1 MAATSTVAPVKRAVV
16 QKLRASSPLVAAI
29 AGGIHEAVA
38 PRKVKYPF
46 IVYQIVASSYE
57 YDWTGMQ
64 IHALLDISTYAVNP
78 VDANNIDA
86 LIAGALNDAAL
97 SVDGQSSLLCRRV
110 GDLPTGPD
118 VDSEGKRIY
127 QVGGTYSI
135 WTDQSLG
142 SP

>member
-1 MAATSTVAPVKRAVV
+1 MATSTVAPVKRAVV
-16 QKLRASSPLVAAI
+16 QKLRAYSPLVAAI
-29 AGGIHEAVA
+29 AGGIHEAIA

-64 IHALLDISTYAVNP
+64 IHALMDISTYAVNP
-78 VDANNIDA
+78 VEANNLDA

-97 SVDGQSSLLCRRV
+97 TVDGQTSLLCRRV

-135 WTDQSLG
+135 WTDQPLG
-142 SP
+142 TP